1 MGNMLRKTG
10 YAIALGVLSVCGL
23 IAFRGPQGVP
33 ALMQKRT
40 EIRSLQ
46 EQNADL
52 SKDNEQK
59 RDRIQ
64 RLRDSQAEQELEIRK
79 RLKLVRPGETSFILP
94 DVPKPTH

>member
-33 ALMQKRT
+33 ALMEKRK